1 MRDYEGEKEDYPG
14 QPGWSNAIRIFK
26 DTDGSPYPTW
36 VRVIEKIAQVAE
48 MGDSKRGH
56 LGMVPEIVKRGAVPE
71 ELQEEVLA
79 VHSRNKT
86 LLEEIDSSNWEESKA
101 LYEEGKLESKKRKE
115 LERKNSIPYLKELG
129 LIRSIVNLEIDGETF
144 EIQINDSGEVECW
157 YPCNMYMGSLSVNQV
172 QKPDFNLNGTL
183 KRMLAEAFEGTE

>member
-1 MRDYEGEKEDYPG
+1 MRDYEEEKTPYPG

-56 LGMVPEIVKRGAVPE
+56 LGGFPEIVKRGAVPE

-129 LIRSIVNLEIDGETF
+129 LQSVVNLEIDGETF
-144 EIQINDSGEVECW
+144 EIHIDDEGGCTCW
-157 YPCNMYMGSLSVNQV
+157 SPYNMYMGSLSVNQV

-183 KRMLAEAFEGTE
+183 KRMLEEAFEGSE

>member
-56 LGMVPEIVKRGAVPE
+56 LGMVPEIVKRGAVPK
-71 ELQEEVLA
+71 
-79 VHSRNKT
+79 SC
-86 LLEEIDSSNWEESKA
+86 
-101 LYEEGKLESKKRKE
+101 KRKF
-115 LERKNSIPYLKELG
+115 LPFTPAIKPFWRK
-129 LIRSIVNLEIDGETF
+129 LILPIGRKARPFMKRVN
-144 EIQINDSGEVECW
+144 
-157 YPCNMYMGSLSVNQV
+157 
-172 QKPDFNLNGTL
+172 
-183 KRMLAEAFEGTE
+183 